1 MSSSGA
7 LYKSQFTS
15 VKPFELILL
24 FLTASFSRHEHL
36 AEVWQDEKGNE
47 EKDVTTEIYR
57 GVNLKPLVV
66 SEEAEWHQRVSHKE
80 PVN

>member
-1 MSSSGA
+1 M
-7 LYKSQFTS
+7 LNL
-15 VKPFELILL
+15 PFELILL

-57 GVNLKPLVV
+57 GVNLENKNI
-66 SEEAEWHQRVSHKE
+66 QN
-80 PVN
+80 VNDTSKHLNGYRR